1 MRKTKL
7 WLMTLA
13 TLLGSLTA
21 SAYDFE
27 VGDICYYIT
36 SNADLTV
43 EVMYCDYS
51 GIRVISIP
59 STVVYN
65 DKTYCVTSIGDNA
78 FQGCSKLSSVDIP
91 ESVTSIGNSAFSGCS
106 SLTSIT
112 IPESSVTS
120 IGRNAFYS
128 TAWYNKQPDGVI
140 YINKILYKYKGTMP
154 ENTSIKVK
162 EGTVCISSSAFE
174 GCSGLISITIPGS
187 VTSIG
192 RNAFNRTAWYNNQ
205 PDGVIYIGKV
215 LYQYKGSM
223 PANTSIE
230 VKEGT
235 VSISPSAF
243 YDCNSLTSITI
254 PKSVTSIDF
263 GHGYSSATTFYA
275 CNLTSISVAE
285 GNPCYDSRNNCNAII
300 ESKSNTLV
308 LGCRTTIIPEGITAI
323 EDHAFDGFLR
333 GGSHSIVIPEG
344 VTSIGVGAFA
354 NCSRLTSITLPE
366 SMTSIENSAFH
377 DCRNLTSITLPEGM
391 TSIGAHAFSQCR
403 SLTSITCHAA
413 TPPTCDSGSFSDVNT
428 SIPVYVPAV
437 SVADYQA
444 AEVWKE
450 FTNFVGM
457 ETGIADV
464 IVGEDADAPIYNM
477 NGMRIRN
484 TLEHLPAGIYI
495 QNGKKFMVM

>member
-7 WLMTLA
+7 WLMTIA

-27 VGDICYYIT
+27 VDGIYYNVT
-36 SNADLTV
+36 SSTDLTV
-43 EVMYCDYS
+43 AVTYKKLYYGENY
-51 GIRVISIP
+51 GNIRGISIP

-78 FQGCSKLSSVDIP
+78 FQGCSKLSSIDIP
-91 ESVTSIGNSAFSGCS
+91 ESVTSIGGNAFYGCS

-162 EGTVCISSSAFE
+162 EGTVCISSCAFE

-192 RNAFNRTAWYNNQ
+192 PSAFNSTAWYNNQ

-243 YDCNSLTSITI
+243 YDYNSLTSITI

-263 GHGYSSATTFYA
+263 GRGTTFYA

-323 EDHAFDGFLR
+323 GDHAFYDFLR

-366 SMTSIENSAFH
+366 SMTSIGASAFSN
-377 DCRNLTSITLPEGM
+377 CR
-391 TSIGAHAFSQCR
+391 R
-403 SLTSITCHAA
+403 LTSITCHAA
-413 TPPTCDSGSFSDVNT
+413 TPPTCGSGSFSDVNT

-457 ETGIADV
+457 ETEIADV